1 MTRTCIISEI
11 SRKPRI
17 PANPNANPPVQEVA
31 AIATTWATFQINN
44 AKLYVSVV
52 ILSINIKFLENIKQT
67 TISWKKYRSEMTIQT
82 KMNNLNY
89 VFDPKSRNINIIDC
103 FFFH

>member
-1 MTRTCIISEI
+1 MIRTCIISEI

-31 AIATTWATFQINN
+31 AIAKTWATFQINN

-52 ILSINIKFLENIKQT
+52 ILSINIKFLENIKQGFKQQFLGT
-67 TISWKKYRSEMTIQT
+67 
-82 KMNNLNY
+82 
-89 VFDPKSRNINIIDC
+89 NIDLKWQYKQKWIT
-103 FFFH
+103 